1 MTLPMLQI
9 FDAPDTATSCPRREN
24 STVAPQALA
33 LMNSEFSGA
42 QAKQFAA
49 RIAKQAGENPEASVE
64 AGWRLAFGRP
74 PTSEER
80 QTALDYLKRNSLPRL
95 CLLLFNMSEFIYVD

>member
-9 FDAPDTATSCPRREN
+9 FDAPDTATSCSRRES

-33 LMNSEFSGA
+33 LMNSDFSTA

-49 RIAKQAGENPEASVE
+49 RIGKQAGESAEASVE
-64 AGWRLAFGRP
+64 AAWRLAFGRT
-74 PTSEER
+74 PTAEER
-80 QTALDYLKRNSLPRL
+80 RTALEYLQRNSLPRL